1 MSRRCR
7 TGGGRNSPV
16 DCRQHATRQRE
27 REERALVV
35 SMRKRTLK
43 YVSLMVVMEEM
54 ASHWYDSFS
63 LRAMGS
69 SVFVAARYVP

>member
-1 MSRRCR
+1 
-7 TGGGRNSPV
+7 
-16 DCRQHATRQRE
+16 
-27 REERALVV
+27 
-35 SMRKRTLK
+35 MRKRTLK